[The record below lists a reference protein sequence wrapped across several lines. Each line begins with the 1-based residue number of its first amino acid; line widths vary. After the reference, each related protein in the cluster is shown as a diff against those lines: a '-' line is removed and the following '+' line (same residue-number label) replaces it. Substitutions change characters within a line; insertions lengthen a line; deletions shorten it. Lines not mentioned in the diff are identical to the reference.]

1 MSNVGEKDIKIKSEI
16 DMKKPVKSTE
26 SETPQAT
33 ALHRRTEK
41 KARKKAVRLPKKQE
55 SISPEETQRTLH
67 ELQVHQIELEMQ
79 NEEMRRTQAQLNVA
93 RARYFDLYDLA
104 PVGYVTVSE
113 QGLVLEA
120 NLTATTLLSVSRG
133 KLMNQLLSRFILK
146 EDQDIYYLH
155 RKQLLETGEPQM
167 CELRMVKKDGTVFWT
182 HLAGAATKAEDGTTA
197 CRVVMSDIT
206 ERKREEEALRQSE
219 EKYRNILENI
229 EEGYF
234 EIDLAGNFTFFN
246 DTVCRVLGYPREELI
261 RMNNRHYTDKEEFKK
276 VFQAYN
282 KVYKT
287 GEPNREFG
295 QQITRKD
302 GTKRYIEGSIFLQK
316 DSSGKPIEFRGIL
329 RDITER
335 KRAKEQYQEFVE
347 KASDIVFRTDD
358 SGHLTF
364 INPVTLRVTGYSE
377 EEILGKHFLT
387 FIHPD
392 LRDETSKFF
401 GRQFVK
407 GIKNT
412 YSEYPIITKEG
423 HEVWLGQNTQL
434 IAEDGKVTGFQ
445 AVSRDITARKRMEEA
460 LHQSE
465 EKYRTLLESVQEG
478 YFEIDLAGNYTF
490 FNDSLCRIYNY
501 SKEELMGMNY
511 RQYTDKETR
520 KNGFHEFN
528 KVYNTGEPLKGFTW
542 PIIGKDKTK
551 RYVETSASLLKDLS
565 GKVIGFRGIL
575 HDITERK
582 RAEEELK
589 KYREQLEQLV
599 RERTIKLEASNNELE
614 AFSYSI
620 SHDLRA
626 PLRAIDG
633 FSHALL
639 EDCEDKL
646 DIQGKDYLMRIRA
659 ATQRM
664 STLIEDLLN
673 LSRITRSGMNMEK
686 VNLTRIVR
694 SVINELQKSQP
705 QRHVKIRIAEGL
717 EDTADS
723 RLIRIALENLL
734 NNAWK
739 FTAKQSETVI
749 EFGSTKEG
757 GKKVYFIRD
766 NGAGFDMT
774 YVDKLFVP
782 FQRLHTIEEYPGTGI
797 GLATVRRII
806 FRHGGKVR
814 AEGQTD
820 KGATFYFSLHE

>member
-1 MSNVGEKDIKIKSEI
+1 
-16 DMKKPVKSTE
+16 
-26 SETPQAT
+26 
-33 ALHRRTEK
+33 
-41 KARKKAVRLPKKQE
+41 
-55 SISPEETQRTLH
+55 
-67 ELQVHQIELEMQ
+67 
-79 NEEMRRTQAQLNVA
+79 
-93 RARYFDLYDLA
+93 
-104 PVGYVTVSE
+104 
-113 QGLVLEA
+113 
-120 NLTATTLLSVSRG
+120 
-133 KLMNQLLSRFILK
+133 
-146 EDQDIYYLH
+146 
-155 RKQLLETGEPQM
+155 
-167 CELRMVKKDGTVFWT
+167 
-182 HLAGAATKAEDGTTA
+182 
-197 CRVVMSDIT
+197 MSDIT

-412 YSEYPIITKEG
+412 YSEYPIITKDG

-646 DIQGKDYLMRIRA
+646 DIQGKDYLIRIRA

-694 SVINELQKSQP
+694 SVINELQKSHP

-774 YVDKLFVP
+774 YVDKLFAP

-814 AEGQTD
+814 AEGQTG